1 MEANGERV
9 FCFQWQPIVRTWRF
23 APRAELHFFFI
34 LITLEL
40 CVLIELMRQLC
51 CRYSQLKVRKEMRGL
66 AIHVSIFL
74 RFAP

>member
-1 MEANGERV
+1 MATHGENLAFRAKSRV
-9 FCFQWQPIVRTWRF
+9 
-23 APRAELHFFFI
+23 AFFFI